1 MKRRK
6 FIVLT
11 AGAVTCPWLAHA
23 QQPRRLPTIAVL
35 LITSREPFIS
45 LFREGLRD
53 HGYVEGQNI
62 AIELRSTEGDAARLP
77 VLAAELVGMKP
88 DVIVASETPAVAAVK
103 RATSDI
109 PIVMAA
115 AGDPVGTGLI
125 ASLARPGGNITGLSA
140 ATAEIAGKSLE
151 LIREIRPA
159 TQRVAVL
166 ALAGNLL
173 TKPFV
178 EQIEAVARELKIE
191 IRPTLVSGAGD
202 FDSAFAGMVGDR
214 VEAIVVQP
222 SVPYR
227 RAIELALQHRMLTV
241 SVTRSFPESGG
252 LLSYAGNLS
261 ERYRGAAT
269 YVAEILKGRSP
280 AELPVGQ
287 PTKFELVINLKAAKA
302 LGIDVPPNLIARAD
316 EIIE

>member
-1 MKRRK
+1 MRRRN
-6 FIVLT
+6 FIVG
-11 AGAVTCPWLAHA
+11 AGGAAIYPWLGHA
-23 QQPRRLPTIAVL
+23 QQPRPLPTVAVL
-35 LITSREPFIS
+35 LITSREPFIG

-77 VLAAELVGMKP
+77 VLAAELVGLKP
-88 DVIVASETPAVAAVK
+88 DIIVASETPAVAAVK
-103 RATSDI
+103 RSTSDI

-115 AGDPVGTGLI
+115 AGDPLGTGLI

-166 ALAGNLL
+166 ALTGNLL

-191 IRPTLVSGAGD
+191 IHPTLVSGAGD
-202 FDSAFAGMVGDR
+202 FDSAFAGMARER
-214 VEAIVVQP
+214 VEAMIVQP

-227 RAIELALQHRMLTV
+227 RAIEPALQHRLPSV
-241 SVTRSFPESGG
+241 SVTRSFPEAGG
-252 LLSYAGNLS
+252 LLSYAGNLA
-261 ERYRGAAT
+261 ERYRGAAA

-280 AELPVGQ
+280 ADLPVGQ
-287 PTKFELVINLKAAKA
+287 PTKFELVINLKTARA
-302 LGIDVPPNLIARAD
+302 LGIELPSTLIARAD
-316 EIIE
+316 EVIE

>member
-1 MKRRK
+1 MKRRA
-6 FIVLT
+6 FIAAT
-11 AGAVTCPWLAHA
+11 AGAFTWPLAGGA
-23 QQPRRLPTIAVL
+23 QQSVRVPTIAVL
-35 LITSREPFIS
+35 LIGSREPFMG

-53 HGYVEGQNI
+53 HGYVEGQNLTLV
-62 AIELRSTEGDAARLP
+62 LRTTEGDAARMAPLS
-77 VLAAELVGMKP
+77 AELVALKP
-88 DVIVASETPAVAAVK
+88 DIIVASETPAVAAVR

-151 LIREIRPA
+151 LLREIKPGLR
-159 TQRVAVL
+159 RVAVV

-173 TKPFV
+173 TKPFI

-191 IRPTLVSGAGD
+191 VKPSLVSGPDD
-202 FDSAFAGMVGDR
+202 FDAAFTTMTREA
-214 VEAIVVQP
+214 VEAVIVQP

-227 RAIELALQHRMLTV
+227 RAIDLALRHKLLSV
-241 SVTRSFPESGG
+241 SVTRSFPEAGG
-252 LLSYAGNLS
+252 LLSYAGNLT

-269 YVAEILKGRSP
+269 YVAEILKGRQP

-287 PTKFELVINLKAAKA
+287 PTKFELVINQKTARA
-302 LGIDVPPNLIARAD
+302 LDVDIPATLLARAD
-316 EIIE
+316 EVIE